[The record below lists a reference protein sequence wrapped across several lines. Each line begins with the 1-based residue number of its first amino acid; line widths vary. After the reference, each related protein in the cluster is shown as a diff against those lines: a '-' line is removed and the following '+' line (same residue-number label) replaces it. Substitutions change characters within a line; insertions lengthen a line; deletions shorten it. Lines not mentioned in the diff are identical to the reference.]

1 MHQNITKIILAE
13 DHNIVREGIK
23 QLLSEE
29 KNISVVAEAVN
40 GKQALD
46 LIKNGVDADILLA
59 DINMP
64 EIDGI
69 TLITELKK
77 INSNIKV
84 ILLSMLDN
92 EKYVFSAFNK
102 GASGYLLKSVEAS
115 EMLFCISH
123 VKEGNIYICS
133 ELTEK
138 LLNAASHIAYSA
150 EKPNIELSI
159 REIEVLHLIAEGCTN
174 TEMAD
179 KLFVSKRT
187 VEGYRQN
194 ILDKTGSKNTAA
206 LIYYAFRNGFLK

>member
-1 MHQNITKIILAE
+1 MQQHTIKIILAE

-40 GKQALD
+40 GKEALN
-46 LIKNGVDADILLA
+46 LIKNGVEADILLA

-64 EIDGI
+64 EMDGI
-69 TLITELKK
+69 TLITELKN
-77 INSNIKV
+77 INSKIKV

-92 EKYVFSAFNK
+92 EKYVFSSFNK

-115 EMLFCISH
+115 EMLFAIRH
-123 VKEGNIYICS
+123 VNDGNTYICS
-133 ELTEK
+133 EITEK
-138 LLNAASHIAYSA
+138 LLNAASLVVNNS
-150 EKPNIELSI
+150 EKPSIELSI
-159 REIEVLHLIAEGCTN
+159 REIEVLHLIAQGCTN

-206 LIYYAFRNGFLK
+206 LIFYAFRNGFLK